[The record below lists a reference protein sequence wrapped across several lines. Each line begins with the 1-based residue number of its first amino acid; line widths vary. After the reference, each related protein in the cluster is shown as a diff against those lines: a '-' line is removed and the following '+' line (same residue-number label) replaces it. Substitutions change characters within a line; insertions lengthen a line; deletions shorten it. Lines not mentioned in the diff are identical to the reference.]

1 MVQVSRLFGIGN
13 SVRRTTP
20 RSVQPRQNP
29 PTVINAESGCDTVNF
44 SRNKT
49 QSWEDIA
56 QEWREYTSSIW
67 GKPEPKFKNR
77 EAREQY
83 WITYY
88 DNYIRYCDKILNC
101 ANLPSDVKS
110 EWEHMK
116 NSALF
121 DRNYHYRDLSN
132 WKKENNIKT
141 ESYNDVSNEMVKNV
155 PDGASTVQEKNVAKS
170 YIERMLSC
178 DDIPSDLKTYWT
190 NKKNVIDMEIRAMLN
205 QQQINTNENWK
216 DVANEFD
223 EFSQIYWVE
232 NVLKGNAGL
241 DKLAYNDA
249 QMYYYTATVSML
261 TYCNRILSCHD
272 LPQNEQKYYKD
283 LKMMFQTNLNLY
295 HTVSNN
301 NKRYENIKTE
311 SFNDVLEEMRA
322 NVPDSTKTLSE
333 KRLAISYIER
343 MLSCDDIPNPEY
355 WQNKM
360 DIIEQEIKDIE
371 NQQNNR

>member
-1 MVQVSRLFGIGN
+1 
-13 SVRRTTP
+13 
-20 RSVQPRQNP
+20 
-29 PTVINAESGCDTVNF
+29 
-44 SRNKT
+44 
-49 QSWEDIA
+49 
-56 QEWREYTSSIW
+56 
-67 GKPEPKFKNR
+67 
-77 EAREQY
+77 
-83 WITYY
+83 
-88 DNYIRYCDKILNC
+88 
-101 ANLPSDVKS
+101 
-110 EWEHMK
+110 MK